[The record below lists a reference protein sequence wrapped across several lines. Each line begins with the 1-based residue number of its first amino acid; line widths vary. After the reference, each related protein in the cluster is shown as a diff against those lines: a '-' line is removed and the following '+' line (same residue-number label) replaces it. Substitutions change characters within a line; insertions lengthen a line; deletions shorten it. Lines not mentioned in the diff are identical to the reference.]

1 MLDRSPF
8 HPWSGGAGAVA
19 VAGLLLFI
27 PGRMRKWR
35 ALLGAFVLVAMLGV
49 LSGCGGGGGGGGGGT
64 SNPGT
69 TAGTYTFTVKGTD
82 SGGVPQSA
90 TLTLTVN

>member
-1 MLDRSPF
+1 MLDRSPSK
-8 HPWSGGAGAVA
+8 PWAGGLGVVA

-35 ALLGAFVLVAMLGV
+35 ALLGAFVLVAALGV
-49 LSGCGGGGGGGGGGT
+49 LSGCGGGSGGGGT

-69 TAGTYTFTVKGTD
+69 TAGAYTFTVTGSDAASVKQT
-82 SGGVPQSA
+82 A